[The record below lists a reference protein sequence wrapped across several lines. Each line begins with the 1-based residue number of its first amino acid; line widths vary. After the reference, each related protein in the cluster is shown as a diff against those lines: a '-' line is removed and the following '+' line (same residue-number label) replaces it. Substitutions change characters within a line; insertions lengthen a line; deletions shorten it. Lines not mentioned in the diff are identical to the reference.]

1 VTGDE
6 AAWRDLVARFSLPAD
21 PAEAPW
27 PEREGLTPGPARVPA
42 ADRQDAEPGEDRDA
56 GPRED
61 RDAGPGE
68 DQDAGPGE
76 DRGAGPAEDR
86 EAGPGE
92 EPGAGPGE
100 DPGAGPGEDRG
111 ASPADVRDAGPGDGS
126 DPAPAGR
133 REAGPDDSGD
143 AEPDRG
149 RDARPADPLRRSG
162 TDRTR
167 VIRPATSAASPSPAP
182 TAPLV
187 PQPAAG
193 MDDEGNEHFVPPP
206 PPPLPHLDPVAK
218 GAWTALFG
226 GPAYLLFTT
235 LMGWEVPGWA
245 ALLAVMAFV
254 GGFATVVLRLG
265 DGPSRGSGPDN
276 GAVL

>member
-6 AAWRDLVARFSLPAD
+6 AAWRDLVARFSMPAD
-21 PAEAPW
+21 PTEAPW
-27 PEREGLTPGPARVPA
+27 PEREGPTPDPAPVAA
-42 ADRQDAEPGEDRDA
+42 ADRRDAEPGEDRGADPGDSRGTELDDSRGA
-56 GPRED
+56 D
-61 RDAGPGE
+61 LADGPGA
-68 DQDAGPGE
+68 DLADGPGA
-76 DRGAGPAEDR
+76 DLADGRGADLADG
-86 EAGPGE
+86 
-92 EPGAGPGE
+92 
-100 DPGAGPGEDRG
+100 RG
-111 ASPADVRDAGPGDGS
+111 ADQGDGR
-126 DPAPAGR
+126 DPAPSDR
-133 REAGPDDSGD
+133 REAGPDDGGD
-143 AEPDRG
+143 TGPDDS
-149 RDARPADPLRRSG
+149 RDARPANPLRGAG

-167 VIRPATSAASPSPAP
+167 VIRPATSAASPSPVPA
-182 TAPLV
+182 APLV

-193 MDDEGNEHFVPPP
+193 VDDEGEEHFVPPP

-226 GPAYLLFTT
+226 GPAYLLFTM

>member
-1 VTGDE
+1 MSGEDAGRGDAWGGDASGGGVTGDE

-21 PAEAPW
+21 PTEAPW
-27 PEREGLTPGPARVPA
+27 PEREGLTPGSARVAPA
-42 ADRQDAEPGEDRDA
+42 EGGNAEPGEDL
-56 GPRED
+56 G
-61 RDAGPGE
+61 AGPGE
-68 DQDAGPGE
+68 N
-76 DRGAGPAEDR
+76 R

-92 EPGAGPGE
+92 NREAGPGE
-100 DPGAGPGEDRG
+100 NRE
-111 ASPADVRDAGPGDGS
+111 ASPAEDRDASRADSRDARLDGGS
-126 DPAPAGR
+126 DPAPAAR
-133 REAGPDDSGD
+133 REAGPDDRGD
-143 AEPDRG
+143 AGSDRS
-149 RDARPADPLRRSG
+149 RDARPADPPRRGSA
-162 TDRTR
+162 DRTR
-167 VIRPATSAASPSPAP
+167 IIRPATSAASPSPAP
-182 TAPLV
+182 TTPLV

-193 MDDEGNEHFVPPP
+193 LDDEGDEHFVPPP

-235 LMGWEVPGWA
+235 IMGWDVPGWA

-254 GGFATVVLRLG
+254 GGFATVVLRLN

>member
-21 PAEAPW
+21 PAGAPW
-27 PEREGLTPGPARVPA
+27 PEREGLTPGPARA
-42 ADRQDAEPGEDRDA
+42 AAAGRRDAEPGEDRGA
-56 GPRED
+56 GPGEDQGASLAEDQGASPAED

-76 DRGAGPAEDR
+76 DQD
-86 EAGPGE
+86 
-92 EPGAGPGE
+92 
-100 DPGAGPGEDRG
+100 AGPGEDRD
-111 ASPADVRDAGPGDGS
+111 ASPADVRAAGLGDGS

-143 AEPDRG
+143 AGPDRSRG
-149 RDARPADPLRRSG
+149 ARPADPLRRGG

-187 PQPAAG
+187 PQPAASV
-193 MDDEGNEHFVPPP
+193 DDEGDEHFVPPP

-254 GGFATVVLRLG
+254 GGFATVVLRLS